1 MIYKGVPGMTEP
13 TALPGLPGRLLTDP
27 DMVVA
32 CSARDFAKIFNLV
45 RSKAGIHASRIAR
58 LCDLTPSRVGEVLS
72 GQRQITNMSVI
83 ERVADGLR
91 IPGHM
96 LGLAARAWEQAGVPA
111 PRRPQTSTADDV
123 LQLPSSD
130 GLPSSDLDD
139 ILAIAANT
147 RVTPSTLRSLQTSI
161 EDYWRRDD
169 EHGGEALRPA
179 VIGQLRYVL
188 GVLEDTTDP
197 HHRRTLQ
204 GIAAELARLTGWTY
218 FDARQHSTA
227 RTYFTQSLRLARA
240 IDDRTFTANVLACLS
255 LQATYQDRAADAV
268 TLVRAAQD
276 AARNDGGTPRLM
288 AMLSIREAFGHASAH
303 DRQGT
308 HAAIAEAQHHFGR
321 IGPAD
326 EDPAWVHYFDQ
337 AKLTVDTGIA
347 LGQLGDADAAEP
359 LIAQALRSEPETNLR
374 GRAFHSFWLART
386 QPQRRQ
392 VEAACST
399 ATEALDLALA
409 VDSPRVTGHLL
420 ELRHQLAPFRTFR
433 PVIDLE
439 ARLAEAT
446 G

>member
-1 MIYKGVPGMTEP
+1 MTEP
-13 TALPGLPGRLLTDP
+13 TTPPGLPRRLIADP
-27 DMVVA
+27 EMVTA
-32 CSARDFAKIFNLV
+32 CAARDFTRIFSLAK
-45 RSKAGIHASRIAR
+45 SKAGTHASRIAR
-58 LCDLTPSRVGEVLS
+58 LCELTPSRVGEVLS
-72 GQRQITNMSVI
+72 GQRQITNMNVI
-83 ERVADGLR
+83 ERIADGLQ

-96 LGLAARAWEQAGVPA
+96 LGLAARAWEQ
-111 PRRPQTSTADDV
+111 PRIPSPCRPQTRAAEEVFRPPHSVESRTN
-123 LQLPSSD
+123 
-130 GLPSSDLDD
+130 DLDD

-147 RVTPSTLRSLQTSI
+147 KVTPGTLRSLQTSI

-188 GVLEDTTDP
+188 GVLDDTTDP
-197 HHRRTLQ
+197 HYRRVLH

-240 IDDRTFTANVLACLS
+240 IEDRTFTANVLACLS
-255 LQATYQDRAADAV
+255 LQATYQDRATEAV

-288 AMLSIREAFGHASAH
+288 AMLSIREAFGHASTH
-303 DRQGT
+303 DRQAT
-308 HAAIAEAQHHFGR
+308 HTAIHEAQHHFGR

-337 AKLTVDTGIA
+337 TKLTVDTGIA
-347 LGQLGDADAAEP
+347 LGQLGDANAAEP
-359 LIAQALRSEPETNLR
+359 LIHQALRSEPETNLR
-374 GRAFHSFWLART
+374 GRAFHSFWLAKT
-386 QPQRRQ
+386 QLQRRQ

-409 VDSPRVTGHLL
+409 VDSPRVTGHLH
-420 ELRHQLAPFRTFR
+420 ELRPLLAPFHSFR
-433 PVIDLE
+433 PVMELE
-439 ARLAEAT
+439 ERLREAT